1 MGSEEASVVETVAAF
16 GVDAED
22 FAEEAAAVVVVDMEE
37 EEEEDSAVPEMTTE
51 GAEVEVDLTEVAD
64 SGAFKASHNVAFPG
78 LD

>member
-1 MGSEEASVVETVAAF
+1 MVETVAAF

-22 FAEEAAAVVVVDMEE
+22 FAEEAVVVVVDME

-51 GAEVEVDLTEVAD
+51 GAGVEVDLTEVAD

>member
-1 MGSEEASVVETVAAF
+1 MVETVAAF

-22 FAEEAAAVVVVDMEE
+22 FAEEAAAAVVVDME

-51 GAEVEVDLTEVAD
+51 GAGVEVDLTEVAD

>member
-1 MGSEEASVVETVAAF
+1 MVETVAAF

-22 FAEEAAAVVVVDMEE
+22 FAEAVVVVVVDME

-51 GAEVEVDLTEVAD
+51 GAGVEVDLTEVAD

>member
-22 FAEEAAAVVVVDMEE
+22 FAEEAVVVVVDME

-51 GAEVEVDLTEVAD
+51 GAGVEVDLTEVAD